1 MKFERAYKLKEIAKL
16 IKAKSSGNPEH
27 KITGINEI
35 HVVTAGDIT
44 FVDHP
49 KYYAQALNSKA
60 TTIIIDKKV
69 DCPKGKAL
77 LFSDDPFRDYNNII
91 KNFVKFKKHEK
102 QISKTAKIG
111 KNTIIEPNVF
121 LGNNVKIGS
130 NCIIHPNVC
139 IYDNVVIGNNVILH
153 SGVVIGA
160 DAFYYK
166 RRPKNYDK
174 LLSCGS
180 VIIEDDVEI
189 GANST
194 IDRGVSANTVIGK
207 GTKIDNLVQIGHDTI
222 IGKNCILA
230 SQVGIAGV
238 ATIEDNVILWG
249 QVGVSKDLTIGK
261 GAVVYAKSGV
271 HKSLKPN
278 TNYFGIPVKEAEEK
292 MKELIY
298 IGRLPKLFEKK

>member
-1 MKFERAYKLKEIAKL
+1 MKFNRTYKLEEISKL
-16 IKAKSSGNPEH
+16 IRAKFEGTPGH

-35 HVVTAGDIT
+35 HMVEAGDIT

-49 KYYAQALNSKA
+49 KYYVQALKSKA
-60 TTIIIDKKV
+60 TTIIINKKV

-91 KNFVKFKKHEK
+91 RKFVKFEKHK
-102 QISKTAKIG
+102 ILISKSAKIG
-111 KNTIIEPNVF
+111 KNTTIEPNVF

-166 RRPKNYDK
+166 RKPEGYEK
-174 LLSCGS
+174 LLSCGG
-180 VIIEDDVEI
+180 VIIEDNVEI

-194 IDRGVSANTVIGK
+194 IDRGVSANTIIGK

-230 SQVGIAGV
+230 AQVGIAGV
-238 ATIEDNVILWG
+238 AIIEDDVILWG

-261 GAVVYAKSGV
+261 GAVVFAKSGV

-278 TNYFGIPVKEAEEK
+278 TNYFGIPVKEADEK

-298 IGRLPKLFEKK
+298 ISRLPKLFENK